1 MPTNPEATAH
11 DEINASLKA
20 HPEAIQILI
29 AATQRRID
37 ALPQEARHGAVL
49 FLVSSLVGMYAAD
62 PRRAVTELNAHAL
75 DAVHHALMAHSPI

>member
-1 MPTNPEATAH
+1 MANSNAH

-20 HPEAIQILI
+20 NPEAIQILV

-49 FLVSSLVGMYAAD
+49 FLVTSLVSMYATD

-75 DAVHHALMAHSPI
+75 DAVHHAIT